1 MDCRLTADGLPEE
14 LPVLALREFVVF
26 PYMVL
31 PLFVARERSI
41 AAIEEAMDGDRLV
54 LLVAQ
59 RNPETVDPDP
69 DDLYQVGTVAMVMRG
84 MRMPDGRLKVLVQGL
99 GKARIDS
106 IIEQRDSTWVRASA
120 LESDAEGADDW
131 TVEGEA
137 LTRAVRTRV
146 EELLPL
152 KNLPPEVLSITT
164 NVQNPGRLA
173 DLVASNLRLRLEE
186 AQEVLEI
193 ADPLER
199 LRKVDALLKREIE
212 VSSLQAGYQTETET
226 ETPAESQDEFSRD
239 HREAF
244 LREQL
249 RAIQNELG
257 EVDPRSEE
265 FDEYRLKVEEA
276 NLPEETR
283 EEAVRQLRRLERMHP
298 DGPEAQVVRNYLD
311 WVVELPWDR
320 CSPDQ
325 LDLDRARAVLDTDHA
340 HLSIV
345 KDRILEFLG
354 VRKLREDS
362 RGPILCFAG
371 PPGVGK
377 TSLGRSIAR
386 AMGREFVRV
395 SLGGVRDEAE
405 IRGHRRTYVGA
416 LPGRIIQGLK
426 TAGTSNP
433 VMMLDELDKLGA
445 DFRGD
450 PSAAL
455 LEVLDPEQNKDFSDH
470 FLNTPFDLSK
480 VLFIATANMLEP
492 IPAPLRDRMEVIR
505 LSGYTPE
512 EKSEITTNFLIPR
525 QIAEHGMSED
535 QVSFT
540 KNAIAS
546 LSAEYTCEAGVRS
559 LERQVAAICRKVAR
573 KRAEGDESKAT
584 INTKSLDKLLGPPPY
599 KSDHASEEAEV
610 GLVNGLAWTEAGGE
624 VLSLEAN
631 LSRGRGLL
639 LTGQLGDVM
648 QESGQAALSY
658 VRSRASTFDVEKDF
672 HQNYDIHL
680 HVPEGA
686 IPKDGPSA
694 GITLATAIVSAL
706 TGVPVSHDVA
716 MTGEITLR
724 GKVLPIGGLKEKV
737 LAAHRAGLTQ
747 VIMPAENEKDLQ
759 DVPDEVLQD
768 LTIHFVDT
776 MDEVLRLALVSPLA
790 SPASDDEEG
799 ELPPGGQ
806 QPDEKGGHTHH
817 HQGGHQHG
825 LAPDAVAEMAED
837 NSPQRSGNEADEVG
851 GE

>member
-1 MDCRLTADGLPEE
+1 MDCRPPADQVPEE

-31 PLFVARERSI
+31 PLFVARERSV
-41 AAIEEAMDGDRLV
+41 AAVEDALARDRRV

-59 RNPETVDPDP
+59 RDPETLDPDP
-69 DDLYQVGTVAMVMRG
+69 DDLYRVGTVAMIMRS

-99 GKARIDS
+99 GKARIES
-106 IIEQRDSTWVRASA
+106 VVEHEPGSTWVRVAS
-120 LESDAEGADDW
+120 LDGEDESVDDW

-137 LTRAVRTRV
+137 LTRAVRARV

-152 KNLPPEVLSITT
+152 KNLPPEILSITT
-164 NVQNPGRLA
+164 NVQSPGRLA

-193 ADPLER
+193 EDPIAR
-199 LRKVDALLKREIE
+199 LRKVDFLLKRELE
-212 VSSLQAGYQTETET
+212 VSSMQADIQN
-226 ETPAESQDEFSRD
+226 PVRDELNGD

-249 RAIQNELG
+249 RAIQSELG
-257 EVDPRSEE
+257 EVDPRAEE

-276 NLPEETR
+276 NLPDETR
-283 EEAVRQLRRLERMHP
+283 EEAMRQLRRLERMHP

-311 WVVELPWDR
+311 WVVELPWN
-320 CSPDQ
+320 CSSPDR
-325 LDLDRARAVLDTDHA
+325 LGLEEARAILDRDHA
-340 HLSIV
+340 HLSVV
-345 KDRILEFLG
+345 KDRILEFLS

-362 RGPILCFAG
+362 RGPILCLAG

-426 TAGTSNP
+426 QAGTNNP

-455 LEVLDPEQNKDFSDH
+455 LEVLDPEQNRHFSDH
-470 FLNTPFDLSK
+470 FLNTPFDLSR

-492 IPAPLRDRMEVIR
+492 IPSPLRDRMEVIR

-512 EKSEITTNFLIPR
+512 EKAEIATNYLIPR
-525 QIAEHGMSED
+525 QVEEHGLNED
-535 QVSFT
+535 EINWT
-540 KNAIAS
+540 RNAISS
-546 LSAEYTCEAGVRS
+546 LSSEYTYEAGVRN
-559 LERQVAAICRKVAR
+559 LERQVAAICRKIAR
-573 KRAEGDESKAT
+573 RRAEGDESKVT
-584 INTKSLDKLLGPPPY
+584 INSRSLDRLLGPPPFRHENAS
-599 KSDHASEEAEV
+599 KDSDV

-639 LTGQLGDVM
+639 LTGHLGDVM
-648 QESGQAALSY
+648 KESGQTALSY
-658 VRSRASTFDVEKDF
+658 VRSILSEMGVCEREFGRQQV
-672 HQNYDIHL
+672 HV
-680 HVPEGA
+680 HVPAGA
-686 IPKDGPSA
+686 TPKDGPSA
-694 GITLATAIVSAL
+694 GVAIATAIASLAA
-706 TGVPVSHDVA
+706 GIPVRADVA
-716 MTGEITLR
+716 MTGEVTLR
-724 GKVLPIGGLKEKV
+724 GRVLPVGGVREKA
-737 LAAHRAGLTQ
+737 LAALRSGITTI
-747 VIMPAENEKDLQ
+747 VIPESNVADLR
-759 DVPDEVLQD
+759 DIPKELKRRITFVPVSHMREVLDEVLVESIDWKPRSRRRKVVAAPSSSAAPAQ
-768 LTIHFVDT
+768 
-776 MDEVLRLALVSPLA
+776 A
-790 SPASDDEEG
+790 SKRD
-799 ELPPGGQ
+799 
-806 QPDEKGGHTHH
+806 
-817 HQGGHQHG
+817 
-825 LAPDAVAEMAED
+825 
-837 NSPQRSGNEADEVG
+837 
-851 GE
+851 

>member
-1 MDCRLTADGLPEE
+1 M
-14 LPVLALREFVVF
+14 LALREFVVF

-41 AAIEEAMDGDRLV
+41 AAIEEAMEGDRLV

-59 RNPETVDPDP
+59 RSPETVDPDP
-69 DDLYQVGTVAMVMRG
+69 DDLYQVGTVAMVMRS

-106 IIEQRDSTWVRASA
+106 VIEHRDSTWVRATGIDG
-120 LESDAEGADDW
+120 DAEGADDW

-193 ADPLER
+193 VDPLAR
-199 LRKVDALLKREIE
+199 LRKVDALLKRELE
-212 VSSLQAGYQTETET
+212 VSSLQADYQSGTAVE
-226 ETPAESQDEFSRD
+226 PQDEFSRD

-257 EVDPRSEE
+257 EVDPRAEE

-276 NLPEETR
+276 SLPDETR

-311 WVVELPWDR
+311 WVVDLPWDR

-325 LDLDRARAVLDTDHA
+325 LDLDRARQVLDTDHA

-416 LPGRIIQGLK
+416 MPGRIIQGLK
-426 TAGTSNP
+426 TAGTTNP

-525 QIAEHGMSED
+525 QIQEHGMEED
-535 QVSFT
+535 QLSFT
-540 KNAIAS
+540 KNAITS
-546 LSAEYTCEAGVRS
+546 LSADYTCEAGVRN

-648 QESGQAALSY
+648 KESGQTALSY
-658 VRSRASTFDVEKDF
+658 VRSILAEIGVDEREFGRQQV
-672 HQNYDIHL
+672 HV
-680 HVPEGA
+680 HVPAGA
-686 IPKDGPSA
+686 TPKDGPSA
-694 GITLATAIVSAL
+694 GVAIATAIASLA
-706 TGVPVSHDVA
+706 TGVEVRADIA
-716 MTGEITLR
+716 MTGEVTLR
-724 GKVLPIGGLKEKV
+724 GRVLPVGGVREKA
-737 LAAHRAGLTQ
+737 LAALRNGITTIVIPESNVADLREIPKELKKRLDFVPVKHMRDVLDQVLVEPLDWQPRKRVSRAANAG
-747 VIMPAENEKDLQ
+747 PG
-759 DVPDEVLQD
+759 
-768 LTIHFVDT
+768 
-776 MDEVLRLALVSPLA
+776 A
-790 SPASDDEEG
+790 SLPVHAS
-799 ELPPGGQ
+799 
-806 QPDEKGGHTHH
+806 
-817 HQGGHQHG
+817 
-825 LAPDAVAEMAED
+825 APDASSRRD
-837 NSPQRSGNEADEVG
+837 
-851 GE
+851 

>member
-1 MDCRLTADGLPEE
+1 MDCRPPADGLPEE

-41 AAIEEAMDGDRLV
+41 AAIEEAMEGDRLV

-59 RNPETVDPDP
+59 RSPETVDPDP
-69 DDLYQVGTVAMVMRG
+69 DDLYQIGTVAMVMRS

-106 IIEQRDSTWVRASA
+106 VIEHRESTWVRASGIDS
-120 LESDAEGADDW
+120 EPEGADDW

-193 ADPLER
+193 VDPLAR
-199 LRKVDALLKREIE
+199 LRKVDALLKRELE
-212 VSSLQAGYQTETET
+212 VSSLQADYQSSSPPET
-226 ETPAESQDEFSRD
+226 QDEFSRD

-257 EVDPRSEE
+257 EVDPRAEE

-276 NLPEETR
+276 SLPDETR

-311 WVVELPWDR
+311 WIVDLPWDR

-325 LDLDRARAVLDTDHA
+325 LDLDRARQVLDKDHA
-340 HLSIV
+340 HLGVV

-416 LPGRIIQGLK
+416 MPGRIIQGLK
-426 TAGTSNP
+426 TAGTTNP

-512 EKSEITTNFLIPR
+512 EKSEITTSFLIPR
-525 QIAEHGMSED
+525 QIEEHGMQED

-540 KNAIAS
+540 KNAVTS
-546 LSAEYTCEAGVRS
+546 LCADYTCEAGVRN

-573 KRAEGDESKAT
+573 KRAEGDEAKAT

-648 QESGQAALSY
+648 KESGQTALSY
-658 VRSRASTFDVEKDF
+658 VRSILGEIGVDEREFGRQQV
-672 HQNYDIHL
+672 HV
-680 HVPEGA
+680 HVPAGA
-686 IPKDGPSA
+686 TPKDGPSA
-694 GITLATAIVSAL
+694 GVAIATAIASLA
-706 TGVPVSHDVA
+706 TGVEVRADVA
-716 MTGEITLR
+716 MTGEVTLR
-724 GKVLPIGGLKEKV
+724 GRVLPVGGVREKAMAALRNGITTIVIPESNVADLREIPKELKKRLEF
-737 LAAHRAGLTQ
+737 
-747 VIMPAENEKDLQ
+747 
-759 DVPDEVLQD
+759 VPVKHMREVLDQ
-768 LTIHFVDT
+768 
-776 MDEVLRLALVSPLA
+776 VLVEPLEWRPRKRVSLATSAGQGTGL
-790 SPASDDEEG
+790 PA
-799 ELPPGGQ
+799 
-806 QPDEKGGHTHH
+806 HAT
-817 HQGGHQHG
+817 
-825 LAPDAVAEMAED
+825 APDAPVRRD
-837 NSPQRSGNEADEVG
+837 
-851 GE
+851 